1 MIACR
6 CPYCSADLR
15 RTMNVDLYEITPAD
29 ANPEADLVFSCGACR
44 HSWNVYVAVSQVLAN
59 PIEEAA

>member
-15 RTMNVDLYEITPAD
+15 RTMGVELYELPPAD
-29 ANPEADLVFSCGACR
+29 VTPEADLVFSCSACR
-44 HSWNVYVAVSQVLAN
+44 HSWNVYVPVSQILAN
-59 PIEEAA
+59 PIEEDA